1 MENQI
6 DQPRL
11 RIAPSPTGQLHV
23 GTART
28 ALYNFLYARHIG
40 GNFAMRIEDTDV
52 ARSKREHA
60 DAFCEM
66 LKWMGINWDGDIVYQ
81 SDRFDMYKSAV
92 QDLLDRNLAYE
103 CFETTEELEAI
114 NAERKEK
121 KLPPGYDG
129 RARNL
134 TEQQKQQFRDEGRPR
149 TVRFITP
156 DVGESEFIDAIRG
169 SVRVQW
175 GNVSDFV
182 IERGD
187 GTPTFFLANAVDDID
202 MGITHVVRGEDL
214 IDSTHRVM
222 ALRRALGSLEQP
234 FYAHTP
240 MILAPD
246 RSKLSKRHG
255 AVSLESYKE
264 LGFLP
269 EAMVNYLVLLG
280 WAPKDGREILSIDEM
295 IEEFDIVDVNHSG
308 AIFDVKKLEWMNGEY
323 IRAIDTKDLQNKL
336 EPIAKVEFGEDID
349 SQLFSRAVELAQ
361 PRATTYN
368 SMIDQ
373 MKCLFEKDFE
383 LNTEAQE
390 SLREFDNALL
400 VLQTV
405 KDHIEQCDW
414 NVESIDLREVV
425 NSIDLKPRKA
435 LPIVYLAIGGST
447 SGLPLFDVIELLG
460 RETSISRIDKAIEI
474 VK

>member
-1 MENQI
+1 MTT
-6 DQPRL
+6 QPRL

-52 ARSKREHA
+52 TRSLREHA

-66 LKWMGINWDGDIVYQ
+66 LKWMGIDWDGDIVYQ
-81 SDRFDMYKSAV
+81 SDRFDIYRETIAS
-92 QDLLDRNLAYE
+92 LLEQGHAYE
-103 CFETTEELEAI
+103 CFETPEELEAI

-134 TEQQKQQFRDEGRPR
+134 TDEQKQKFRDEGRSR

-156 DVGESEFIDAIRG
+156 DEGISSFEDAIRG
-169 SVRVQW
+169 TVSVQW
-175 GNVSDFV
+175 ESVSDFV

-187 GTPTFFLANAVDDID
+187 GTPTFFLANAVDDLD
-202 MGITHVVRGEDL
+202 MGITHAIRGEDL
-214 IDSTHRVM
+214 LDSTHRIL
-222 ALRRALGSLEQP
+222 AIRRALGTQEQQ

-264 LGFLP
+264 AGFLP
-269 EAMVNYLVLLG
+269 EAMVNYLALLG
-280 WAPKDGREILSIDEM
+280 WSPKDGREIVTLQEMIDE
-295 IEEFDIVDVNHSG
+295 FDVHDVNHSG

-323 IRAIDTKDLQNKL
+323 VRAIPLSELITRLSTEAHARYGDK
-336 EPIAKVEFGEDID
+336 ID
-349 SQLFSRAVELAQ
+349 QELFARSVELAQ
-361 PRATTYN
+361 PRATTTKA
-368 SMIDQ
+368 MIEQ
-373 MKCLFEKDFE
+373 MDFLFSPFE
-383 LNTEAQE
+383 LSDDAVVVLKETPDAHRVLEAVSSHLSSCEWNTDA
-390 SLREFDNALL
+390 
-400 VLQTV
+400 
-405 KDHIEQCDW
+405 
-414 NVESIDLREVV
+414 IDLRETVA
-425 NSIDLKPRKA
+425 NLELKPRKA
-435 LPIVYLAIGGST
+435 LPVVYVAIEGSP
-447 SGLPLFDVIELLG
+447 SGLPLFDAIHMLG
-460 RETSISRIDKAIEI
+460 RDEALRRIHVAQASLS
-474 VK
+474 